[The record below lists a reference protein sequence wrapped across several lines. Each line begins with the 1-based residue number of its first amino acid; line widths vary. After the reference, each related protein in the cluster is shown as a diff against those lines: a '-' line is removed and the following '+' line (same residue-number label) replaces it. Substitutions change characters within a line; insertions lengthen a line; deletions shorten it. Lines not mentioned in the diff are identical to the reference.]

1 MHREVELAAA
11 FLDLS
16 RFSDRGFDEARYTGL
31 LARRC
36 AGLLD
41 ADAAGVLL
49 TGAGGQLSAVAAS
62 AEPVQLLQLVQLR
75 FQEGPGI
82 ASFRTGTPVHAADLR
97 GGGQW
102 DTFRSAALKAGFT
115 AVHALPLRLDDA
127 NLGSLTLFRR
137 RPGELTREDI
147 VVGEALAGSATATL
161 LAQRAV
167 EKAETLAG
175 QLQTALHTRIVIEQ
189 AKGILAERHGLGPE
203 GAFELMR
210 SFARHDR
217 RRLDE
222 VARAI
227 IDRSPSVARL
237 LGRAPESTAG

>member
-16 RFSDRGFDEARYTGL
+16 RFSDRGFDEARYADL

-41 ADAAGVLL
+41 VDAAGVLL

-62 AEPVQLLQLVQLR
+62 AETVQLLQLVQLR
-75 FQEGPGI
+75 FQDGPGI
-82 ASFRTGTPVHAADLR
+82 ASFRTGIPVHAADLR
-97 GGGQW
+97 AGTRW
-102 DTFRSAALKAGFT
+102 DTFRSATLNAGFS
-115 AVHALPLRLDDA
+115 AVHALPLRL
-127 NLGSLTLFRR
+127 NEESLGSLTLFRR
-137 RPGELTREDI
+137 VPGELSHED
-147 VVGEALAGSATATL
+147 VKMGEALTAFATATL

-189 AKGILAERHGLGPE
+189 AKGILAERHGLGTE

-210 SFARHDR
+210 AYARHDR